1 MLALLRAVLFVGS
14 VLFEFVAS
22 FFKGIIFSLADAEPV
37 DAVAA
42 IPETPLDMYLRIRR
56 EAFVATFDADGAAND
71 AKHNSNMEEVFYD
84 RAAFA
89 RAVTEPDGPL
99 EKRWR
104 ARILHETTPIGGIVM
119 YYDVFKDGFA
129 YHCDSVSS
137 AQYALLNA
145 VAMKYVRAFCCRDLF
160 VDDAAPPRASPLS
173 AAAADEVRAENDKKR
188 AALNAMAKTT
198 VTADNSPFVKFRT
211 YNKNTGLVPLAAA
224 AAATVT
230 APARDAATATLT
242 VAQDVFVKNRF
253 IYAGRIA
260 DVRLLQSPR
269 TRRVP
274 QRMSYAEFK
283 RAALDT
289 WADSAP

>member
-1 MLALLRAVLFVGS
+1 MFSILRAVLFIGS

-22 FFKGIIFSLADAEPV
+22 FFAFSGLLFSLADAEPA

-42 IPETPLDMYLRIRR
+42 IPETPLEVYLRTRR
-56 EAFVATFDADGAAND
+56 EAFVATYDADGAAND
-71 AKHNSNMEEVFYD
+71 AKHNANTEEVFYD

-89 RAVTEPDGPL
+89 RAVAEPDQAF

-104 ARILHETTPIGGIVM
+104 ARIIHETTPIGGIVM

-137 AQYALLNA
+137 AQYAVLNA
-145 VAMKYVRAFCCRDLF
+145 VAMKYVRVFCCRDLF

-188 AALNAMAKTT
+188 AALDAMAKTT
-198 VTADNSPFVKFRT
+198 VTAANSPFVKFRT

-230 APARDAATATLT
+230 APAAAPTA
-242 VAQDVFVKNRF
+242 AAAPDVFVKNRF
-253 IYAGRIA
+253 IYAGRLA
-260 DVRLLQSPR
+260 DVRVLQAPR
-269 TRRVP
+269 TRRAP
-274 QRMSYAEFK
+274 QRMSYADFK
-283 RAALDT
+283 RTTLDV